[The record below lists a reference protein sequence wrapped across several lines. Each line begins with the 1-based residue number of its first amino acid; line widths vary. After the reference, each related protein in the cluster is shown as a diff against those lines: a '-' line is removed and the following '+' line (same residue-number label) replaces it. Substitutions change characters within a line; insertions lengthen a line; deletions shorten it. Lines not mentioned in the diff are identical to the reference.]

1 MARRKEHD
9 AQVDPFTAGE
19 PTLPWDEPGVF
30 DGLFDGIEPE
40 ARTLD
45 ESPYD
50 GPTKTRDDYEAPSA
64 DDTADHSQRE
74 QSPSPSEARERKRQM
89 QAERTAARR
98 AAKAAPKDKRGP
110 SPLGKTVRAIAIFVV
125 LANVLPALF
134 YSIGGLFSDLTSEM
148 NSPELIEPEV
158 PSYDGHDPSPGIDM
172 DSLDDD
178 ERTCV
183 QICEAYLQAIASEQS
198 PERTAVIDGLNQ
210 SMMETTGYTCEE
222 LGIDANAYA
231 DWALSNFSYRI
242 DSCYAHTDEG
252 TASLY
257 LYTWGPDLLDMRA
270 TLRQNVYSYMSELD
284 ADEAGTERPLA
295 ENEQAHVRELFA
307 EAIENAEMDS
317 ESFLGFQLAFEDGTW
332 VLDLEQAQYQLGIPL
347 GY

>member
-1 MARRKEHD
+1 
-9 AQVDPFTAGE
+9 
-19 PTLPWDEPGVF
+19 
-30 DGLFDGIEPE
+30 
-40 ARTLD
+40 
-45 ESPYD
+45 
-50 GPTKTRDDYEAPSA
+50 
-64 DDTADHSQRE
+64 
-74 QSPSPSEARERKRQM
+74 
-89 QAERTAARR
+89 
-98 AAKAAPKDKRGP
+98 
-110 SPLGKTVRAIAIFVV
+110 
-125 LANVLPALF
+125 
-134 YSIGGLFSDLTSEM
+134 
-148 NSPELIEPEV
+148 
-158 PSYDGHDPSPGIDM
+158 M

-270 TLRQNVYSYMSELD
+270 TLRRAS
-284 ADEAGTERPLA
+284 T
-295 ENEQAHVRELFA
+295 
-307 EAIENAEMDS
+307 AI
-317 ESFLGFQLAFEDGTW
+317 
-332 VLDLEQAQYQLGIPL
+332 
-347 GY
+347 